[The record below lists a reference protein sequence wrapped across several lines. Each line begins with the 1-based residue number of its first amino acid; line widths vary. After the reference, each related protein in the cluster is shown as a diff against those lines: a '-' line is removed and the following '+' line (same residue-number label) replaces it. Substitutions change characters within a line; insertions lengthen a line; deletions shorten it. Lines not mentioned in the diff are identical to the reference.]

1 MSEERT
7 KPGLGFKPVSN
18 LASIRTTLAIP
29 DTVCEDPRSV
39 QRKAHLTGEQ
49 LALRCLVQPCNR
61 ARRENLS

>member
-29 DTVCEDPRSV
+29 DTVCEIRDLFRG
-39 QRKAHLTGEQ
+39 RLYLTGEQ
-49 LALRCLVQPCNR
+49 LALAFSPAVSVP
-61 ARRENLS
+61 AGKT